1 MTHRQLRR
9 IAALGTVAAMALAL
23 SGCAYNPFQP
33 SPGGVSFKMTQD
45 GMVSYENNGRDI
57 DSAQG
62 SVTFPNGARGN
73 FRVVGSKGGD
83 VSAGAVQQ
91 QALINMALMA
101 MLPKLSAA
109 DLMKLIAAQPT
120 VPAVPVP

>member
-1 MTHRQLRR
+1 MKRL
-9 IAALGTVAAMALAL
+9 LLLAPL
-23 SGCAYNPFQP
+23 MVGACAYNPFQP

-73 FRVVGSKGGD
+73 FKVVGSKGGD

-91 QALINMALMA
+91 QAMTNMAWMA
-101 MLPKLSAA
+101 LIPKLTAA

-120 VPAVPVP
+120 VPVVPGP